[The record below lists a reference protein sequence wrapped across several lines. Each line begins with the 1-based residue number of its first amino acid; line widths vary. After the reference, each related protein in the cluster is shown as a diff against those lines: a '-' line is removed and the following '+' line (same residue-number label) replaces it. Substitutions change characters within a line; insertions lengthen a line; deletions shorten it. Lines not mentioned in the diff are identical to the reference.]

1 MEWGGGRTEKLEG
14 ADTRHPIPQP
24 SPSLREDMMGA
35 QRGMQD
41 GWGQVRAGYEVT

>member
-1 MEWGGGRTEKLEG
+1 MGFGGRAEKLKG
-14 ADTRHPIPQP
+14 SDTEAPLPQP

-35 QRGMQD
+35 QPGVQD